1 MLTSRKRS
9 DNRVS
14 GSLSSSHL
22 QYKPE
27 TDIDV
32 YFIIYI
38 LEKRDG
44 CETNEQYSNTGI
56 FHNCFDIVIK
66 NRNVIFSTV
75 KKWFMF
81 LWWMFGLSVYC

>member
-38 LEKRDG
+38 LEKRDD

-66 NRNVIFSTV
+66 NRKCLCINNITNI
-75 KKWFMF
+75 
-81 LWWMFGLSVYC
+81 LAVYGSQLMT